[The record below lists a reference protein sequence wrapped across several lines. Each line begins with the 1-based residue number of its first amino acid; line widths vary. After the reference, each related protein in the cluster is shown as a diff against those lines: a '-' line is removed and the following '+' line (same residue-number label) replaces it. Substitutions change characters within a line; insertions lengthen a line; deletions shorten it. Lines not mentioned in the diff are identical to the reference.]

1 MSFTVQNTYLTDYV
15 AGFPG
20 MLADGTTQNR
30 LTGLVQ
36 DAAGIGFGL
45 ATFQAASPD
54 KGITATPGTKF
65 KGITIENQT
74 IVPPVGGAPDVYAQY
89 SSASLLDNGNIW
101 ITAAV
106 AVTPGQQVYV
116 TSAGAFT
123 NVSTGNTAIP
133 ATFIDTAAAG
143 ASCRIRVVQQ

>member
-1 MSFTVQNTYLTDYV
+1 MSFTAQNAYLTDY
-15 AGFPG
+15 APGFPG

-30 LTGLVQ
+30 ITGLVQ
-36 DAAGIGFGL
+36 DAAGIAFGL
-45 ATFQAASPD
+45 AAFQSSTVD

-74 IVPPVGGAPDVYAQY
+74 IVPAVGGLPDVYPQLA
-89 SSASLLDNGNIW
+89 SATLLDNGNIW
-101 ITAAV
+101 VVAGV

-116 TSAGAFT
+116 TSAGVFT

-133 ATFIDTAAAG
+133 ATFIDTAASG
-143 ASCRIRVVQQ
+143 APVRIRVVQQ